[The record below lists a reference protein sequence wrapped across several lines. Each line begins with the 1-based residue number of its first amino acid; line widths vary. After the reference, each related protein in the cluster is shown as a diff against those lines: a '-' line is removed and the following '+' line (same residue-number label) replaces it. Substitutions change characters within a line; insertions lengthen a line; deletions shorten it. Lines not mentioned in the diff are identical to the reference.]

1 MANQDLRFRAKSL
14 SVPFWKI
21 GEKLGVSEATIVRRF
36 RKELSP
42 EKKKMYLD
50 IIQQIVMERAKT
62 DLDKVEGE

>member
-1 MANQDLRFRAKSL
+1 MANQDLRFKAKSL
-14 SVPFWKI
+14 GVPFWKI

-50 IIQQIVMERAKT
+50 IIQQIVMERAKV
-62 DLDKVEGE
+62 DLDSVEKE